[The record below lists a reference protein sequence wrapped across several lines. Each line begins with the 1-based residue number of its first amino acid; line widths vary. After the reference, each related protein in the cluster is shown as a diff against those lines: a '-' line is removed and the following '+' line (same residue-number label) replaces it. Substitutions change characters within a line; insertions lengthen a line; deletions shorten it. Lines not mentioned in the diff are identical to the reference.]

1 MTINPRLKKIKSI
14 MEKVLDTKRGN
25 IDEKFCQNM
34 IKKNVNKEYITA
46 SASVIG
52 KIKRDFISGWI
63 MDFINYD
70 SEGKKIHKKYYKN
83 GYNVKYIP
91 NLQSQIIK
99 AKFILEDFF
108 NTYPMALCAGF
119 LGMNQDQTTMEM
131 SMVIGW
137 YIEDYSK
144 NKIRQ
149 DASKLY
155 WKIHEHDNEE
165 EET

>member
-1 MTINPRLKKIKSI
+1 M
-14 MEKVLDTKRGN
+14 
-25 IDEKFCQNM
+25 
-34 IKKNVNKEYITA
+34 
-46 SASVIG
+46 
-52 KIKRDFISGWI
+52 
-63 MDFINYD
+63 
-70 SEGKKIHKKYYKN
+70 
-83 GYNVKYIP
+83 
-91 NLQSQIIK
+91 
-99 AKFILEDFF
+99 EDF
-108 NTYPMALCAGF
+108 TYPMALCAGF